1 MARSSSAAVSG
12 AATGRVDALNH
23 DGWGVVRGAGKTVFV
38 AGALPGELVEY
49 RIRRRQR
56 SHDEAELL
64 AVLEPAADRIA
75 PHCPHF
81 GVCGG
86 CALQH
91 LAPAS
96 QLKIKDEGLREALR
110 RIGKVEPAEWLPP
123 LSAEPWG
130 YRRRARL
137 GARFVHSKGRSL
149 VGFREKMSSY
159 VAEVEQCPVLR
170 PEVGT
175 LVRELS
181 QLVTQLSIP
190 TRIPQ
195 VEVAVGDAL
204 TVLVLRVLEPLTG
217 ADRTLLLD
225 FERRHGLRILL
236 QAGRPDQLEPVA
248 GDMPQLWYALPRYGV
263 KLAFEPADF
272 IQVNGVMNERLVD
285 RVIDLLELDGDSVV
299 LDLFCGLGNFTLPM
313 ATRAGR
319 VVGIEGDA
327 GLVARARANAAANGL
342 GAVQFHV
349 ADLAGEAAVERCLSL
364 SGGNGYSHVLVDPPR
379 TGALDVLP
387 ALAKLAP
394 RRLAYV
400 SCHPGSLA
408 RDLGILVTEHGFS
421 LRSAGIVDM
430 FPHTSHVES
439 VAILDGPPPKSKKRG
454 SRDA

>member
-1 MARSSSAAVSG
+1 MARHSAAVSI
-12 AATGRVDALNH
+12 AATGRVESLNH
-23 DGWGVVRGAGKTVFV
+23 EGWGVVRDAGKTVFV

-64 AVLEPAADRIA
+64 TVLEPAADRIT
-75 PHCPHF
+75 PHCRHF
-81 GVCGG
+81 GICGG
-86 CALQH
+86 CSLQH
-91 LAPAS
+91 LAPES
-96 QLKIKDEGLREALR
+96 QRRVKEAGLREALR

-123 LSAEPWG
+123 LAGEPWG

-159 VAEVEQCPVLR
+159 VAEVEHCPVLR

-175 LVRELS
+175 LVVELS
-181 QLVTQLSIP
+181 RLVTQLSVP

-204 TVLVLRVLEPLTG
+204 TVLVLRVLEPLSD
-217 ADRTLLLD
+217 ADRALLLE

-236 QAGRPDQLEPVA
+236 QAGRPDALEPVA
-248 GDMPQLWYALPRYGV
+248 GEMPQLWYGLPGHGV

-272 IQVNGVMNERLVD
+272 IQVNGAMNERLVD
-285 RVIDLLELDGDSVV
+285 RVIELLGLDASSVV

-313 ATRAGR
+313 ATKAAR

-327 GLVARARANAAANGL
+327 GLVARARANASANGL
-342 GAVQFHV
+342 ANAHFHV
-349 ADLAGEAAVERCLSL
+349 ADLAGEAAAERCLSL
-364 SGGNGYSHVLVDPPR
+364 SGGAGYSHVLVDPPR
-379 TGALDVLP
+379 TGAMDVLP
-387 ALAKLAP
+387 ALARLAP

-408 RDLGILVTEHGFS
+408 RDLGILVSEHGFS